1 MRYLGANIPKETRN
15 LYELNFNLL
24 NQKIK
29 EDIKRWNLIPILS
42 FESRIESVK
51 INILPRVL
59 YLFQTLPNEI
69 SDKQFNEWDKLIL

>member
-1 MRYLGANIPKETRN
+1 MPRELTN
-15 LYELNFNLL
+15 LYDQNFNLL

-29 EDIKRWNLIPILS
+29 EDIRSWNFTKVLG

-59 YLFQTLPNEI
+59 YFFCKVKRHLKI
-69 SDKQFNEWDKLIL
+69 AY